1 MEDEATPQPADLFFD
16 TDRSGLHGDVVDWML
31 HQPEVTRCFDDW
43 AGRVRA
49 LDDGFTLRLGAF
61 ALMHGFDSGEAL
73 SEADPHTLFAAAN
86 ADRAHVL
93 REFRVSTLAEDRRL
107 GRVPDAPPPPGESD
121 PSLPHTSAS
130 SVPSSM
136 PRAAINDRRREPG
149 AQRHGRPREGTS
161 FGTSRPTETHK
172 GLGESA
178 EPLVF
183 VGCGGWI

>member
-93 REFRVSTLAEDRRL
+93 REFRVSTLAEGRRL
-107 GRVPDAPPPPGESD
+107 GRAC
-121 PSLPHTSAS
+121 LTL
-130 SVPSSM
+130 
-136 PRAAINDRRREPG
+136 RRRPESLIRHCRIPPHRPFRLPCQGPPSTIG
-149 AQRHGRPREGTS
+149 AVNPALSAMVAPRRDK
-161 FGTSRPTETHK
+161 FRDK
-172 GLGESA
+172 SA
-178 EPLVF
+178 N
-183 VGCGGWI
+183 